1 MWDREGGTRIT
12 AFIGGPR
19 YTDMKPATLGGSWD
33 GLGHTS
39 DLLPTFCQAAGIW
52 PLPPMQGADGPNTPI
67 DGVSFWDAIRTNSS
81 SERKEVV
88 HMVLNRY
95 THRDCNASGHALQ
108 NCGASIRVGDYKLYA
123 GYPGDSQWGPLP
135 GDDQLQPRILAGLPS
150 DYILDPFDA
159 CDDVTGVGC
168 PCWHGYCLF
177 NVQTDRAERHE
188 ISATNPEIVKSL
200 LKRLMQVS
208 ETGTQG
214 AYMCAEEAAA
224 DGKALHEELNR
235 TGAFLPYIDSQ
246 GNLSFPWLNDLTAP
260 VCYNP

>member
-1 MWDREGGTRIT
+1 MI
-12 AFIGGPR
+12 
-19 YTDMKPATLGGSWD
+19 
-33 GLGHTS
+33 
-39 DLLPTFCQAAGIW
+39 
-52 PLPPMQGADGPNTPI
+52 
-67 DGVSFWDAIRTNSS
+67 
-81 SERKEVV
+81 
-88 HMVLNRY
+88 LNRY

-135 GDDQLQPRILAGLPS
+135 SDDPLQPLNPDLVTS
-150 DYILDPFDA
+150 DSIRSAVGSFDS

-177 NVQTDRAERHE
+177 NVQADRAERHE
-188 ISATNPEIVKSL
+188 ISAANPEIVQSL

-214 AYMCAEEAAA
+214 AYMCTEEAAA

-246 GNLSFPWLNDLTAP
+246 SNLSFPWLNDLEAP